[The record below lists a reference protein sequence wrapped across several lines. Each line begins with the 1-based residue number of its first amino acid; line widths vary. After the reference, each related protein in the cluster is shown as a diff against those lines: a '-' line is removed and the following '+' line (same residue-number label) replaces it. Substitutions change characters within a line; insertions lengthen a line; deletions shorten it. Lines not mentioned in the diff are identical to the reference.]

1 MSTEKLALM
10 ALTIRMRGST
20 ICSQRR
26 SLMSRSSRMMRAIL
40 RRVGLRG
47 RPFAARSNSQ
57 MIQMNRSKMF
67 HGQAPASTK
76 KRLRSAQILTNT
88 SRPKM
93 VPKNH
98 SKTSNV
104 RAAFTQVSST
114 GRASLYPRRYAVC
127 SPSYCRCT
135 AITIVFAMMRMP
147 KRISNLELRTKSSAW
162 PRKPSLRSKY
172 WFPSPVLARGL
183 DGSRP
188 APFPGCWA
196 VGSAS
201 TATERTPPSPA
212 RKGRPEEPSLDPSG
226 TGGGFLR
233 LTMWGLMRDSNL
245 SMRALWRPS
254 TREFI
259 ATRSESSSC

>member
-1 MSTEKLALM
+1 MTSSSRDQMSTDTLALM

-147 KRISNLELRTKSSAW
+147 KRISNFELRTKSSAW
-162 PRKPSLRSKY
+162 PQKPSIRANFCFK
-172 WFPSPVLARGL
+172 ARL
-183 DGSRP
+183 T
-188 APFPGCWA
+188 PFGDS
-196 VGSAS
+196 GS
-201 TATERTPPSPA
+201 TATERSPPST
-212 RKGRPEEPSLDPSG
+212 
-226 TGGGFLR
+226 TG
-233 LTMWGLMRDSNL
+233 
-245 SMRALWRPS
+245 
-254 TREFI
+254 
-259 ATRSESSSC
+259 